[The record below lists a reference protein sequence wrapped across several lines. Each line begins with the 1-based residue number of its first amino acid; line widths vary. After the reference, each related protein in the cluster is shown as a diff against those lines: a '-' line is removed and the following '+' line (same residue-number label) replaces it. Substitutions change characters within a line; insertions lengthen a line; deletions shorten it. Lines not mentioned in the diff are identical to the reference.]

1 MRTPRYWT
9 VLIVLAMLGL
19 GACADGA
26 DSGDPGPSAATEE
39 ATTTTAAPSTTA
51 APNTTTPPTTTAP
64 PSEEPL
70 VYVVMGNSLLFS
82 TPAVMYAYRDILK
95 DDLAVEADLR
105 DHTVGGQATH
115 DFLTQLQTNERLRS
129 DLGEADVIL
138 FLIPND
144 EWKEPCNTI
153 MGEGGRDPADCGGD
167 DGLGCLRSVAANY
180 NAMAELVFAELTT
193 LADPSE
199 TVIRVMDFYQFT
211 PGEDDEAA
219 IETLSPLWRESQEY
233 VEVAAARYG
242 IPVAQ
247 VYDEFMSPDG
257 KGIPE
262 HKGLVS
268 ADGVHTT
275 AEGTEVIAQLIRELG
290 YEPADL
296 ESPETGVVTGQYEA
310 PDEYIDGELWGD
322 PIPGAGYEHGR
333 GTIIRDTGS
342 GLSDDRVNGDLEAL
356 MDIDIFVEGYRTT
369 GLISMPRVTI
379 TNDGGTWEGTAT
391 GVTTWTT
398 TEPLH
403 RHYIHFTLLGTG
415 DYEGLRFTYLLEGIN
430 YPWTVNGTIEPV
442 DS

>member
-1 MRTPRYWT
+1 MGTTRCWT
-9 VLIVLAMLGL
+9 ILIVVAMLGL

-26 DSGDPGPSAATEE
+26 DTGESGPTATTV
-39 ATTTTAAPSTTA
+39 ATTTTTVS
-51 APNTTTPPTTTAP
+51 PTTTGQPATTTTTSAAL
-64 PSEEPL
+64 SEEPL

-95 DDLAVEADLR
+95 EDLAVEVDMR

-115 DFLTQLQTNERLRS
+115 DFLTQLQTNDRLRA
-129 DLGEADVIL
+129 DLAEADVIL

-153 MGEGGRDPADCGGD
+153 MGEDGRNPADCGGD
-167 DGLGCLRSVAANY
+167 DGLQCLRSVAANY

-219 IETLSPLWRESQEY
+219 VETLMPLWRESQEY
-233 VEVAAARYG
+233 VERAAARYG

-247 VYDEFMSPDG
+247 VFDEFMGPDG
-257 KGIPE
+257 TDIPE
-262 HKGLVS
+262 QKGLVS

-275 AEGTEVIAQLIRELG
+275 AQGTELIAQTIRELG
-290 YEPADL
+290 YEPVGGEPTDVVA
-296 ESPETGVVTGQYEA
+296 VTGQYPT
-310 PDEYIDGELWGD
+310 PDEYIDGEQWGE

-333 GTIIRDTGS
+333 GTVIRHTDN
-342 GLSDDRVNGDLEAL
+342 GLSDDRVNGDFEAL
-356 MDIDIFVEGYRTT
+356 MDIDIYVEGDRTAGLMNMT
-369 GLISMPRVTI
+369 GVTI
-379 TNDGGTWEGTAT
+379 TNDGGTWEGT
-391 GVTTWTT
+391 GVGTTSWTASQ
-398 TEPLH
+398 LGH
-403 RHYIHFTLLGTG
+403 RHHFHFTLLGTG
-415 DYEGLRFTYLLEGIN
+415 DYEDLQFRYHVEGIDF
-430 YPWTVNGTIEPV
+430 PWTVTGTIEPV